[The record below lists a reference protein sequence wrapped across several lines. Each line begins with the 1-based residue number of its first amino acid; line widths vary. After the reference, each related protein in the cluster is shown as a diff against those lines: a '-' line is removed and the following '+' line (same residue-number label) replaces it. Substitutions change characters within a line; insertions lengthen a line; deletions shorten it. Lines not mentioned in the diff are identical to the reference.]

1 MWWSVKPPATTSHWP
16 LLAVAGLVTAGL
28 VGPVVQPYAR
38 VALLVVLGLLV
49 LGVLVARPSR
59 FVGGLVAFLF
69 LTDTRVDWRTL
80 RRTLLV
86 VAGLGVVAF
95 LPHRWWVLTTA
106 AGVGMLGGAAVR
118 RFGRVPA
125 GMRRL
130 PTLPAAPSLEWWGA
144 ARFRLRYR
152 MVAAELGWD
161 RDRKGSS
168 RDRRQVPGLAEAR
181 LRDGVWTVVLVSRG
195 DWGPD
200 RWEREAWALARILGG
215 RSVRWRMDGL
225 RVVIQVHTRDLP
237 APGEI
242 TVTEPP
248 RCTGA
253 GLLVGH
259 DAARRPVHWAADDT
273 SPHLLG
279 VGSTGGGKS
288 TLAALLLVQAA
299 CSEGWEAVML
309 DCKETRSWEW
319 LRAWGVVV
327 IRRRP
332 EIHGY
337 LRGLEAE
344 RRRIEDAGGDSVRRL
359 VVVDEARL
367 VLGTHAGQD
376 RDQRRETIGVVGD
389 LTSLGRSAGYRIVP
403 LIQRPDVEH
412 VGGGFLRDN
421 LPARVALGR
430 LEPDGAAMV
439 FAGRTTSPEEL
450 ALLDGTPGRA
460 LVSGLRG
467 GDSDV
472 NPLQVP
478 RLTLPH
484 REAPAAPV
492 PVQLTLDDRVAAA
505 VPEAGAPRADVA
517 RQVGVDPKGGDLR
530 RAVARLVRA
539 GVLVEGRDARGR
551 VVLSRGAGVGAGGV
565 PPATQGASTSPA
577 TPPGEQQSLPGV
589 PAAA

>member
-1 MWWSVKPPATTSHWP
+1 MA
-16 LLAVAGLVTAGL
+16 AAGL
-28 VGPVVQPYAR
+28 VGPHAQPYAR
-38 VALLVVLGLLV
+38 IALLVLAGLLFAA
-49 LGVLVARPSR
+49 VAVTRPAR
-59 FVGGLVAFLF
+59 FIGGIGTWLF
-69 LTDTRVDWRTL
+69 LTDARADWRTI
-80 RRTLLV
+80 RRTAGCVLALAV
-86 VAGLGVVAF
+86 VALSPPVVWRSLVAAGAGVAVGVV
-95 LPHRWWVLTTA
+95 
-106 AGVGMLGGAAVR
+106 VR
-118 RFGRVPA
+118 RVVAVPA
-125 GMRRL
+125 AAARRL
-130 PTLPAAPSLEWWGA
+130 PGLPAAPSLDWVSVL
-144 ARFRLRYR
+144 RFRLRYR
-152 MVAAELGWD
+152 QVAAELGWD
-161 RDRKGSS
+161 RDRKGAT
-168 RDRRQVPGLAEAR
+168 RDRRQIPGLAEAR

-200 RWEREAWALARILGG
+200 RWEKEAWALARILGG

-225 RVVIQVHTRDLP
+225 RVVVQVHTRDLP

-242 TVTEPP
+242 QVTEPP
-248 RCTGA
+248 RCTDA

-299 CSEGWEAVML
+299 ASDGWEAVML
-309 DCKETRSWEW
+309 DCKETRAWEW

-337 LRGLEAE
+337 LRGLERE
-344 RRRIEDAGGDSVRRL
+344 RRRIEDAGGDDVRRL

-367 VLGTHAGQD
+367 VLGTHAGDD
-376 RDQRRETIGVVGD
+376 RDQRRRTIGVVGD

-430 LEPDGAAMV
+430 LEPDGAQMV
-439 FAGRTTSPEEL
+439 FAGRTTSPDEL

-472 NPLQVP
+472 SPVQVP
-478 RLTLPH
+478 RLVLPH
-484 REAPAAPV
+484 RDQPEA
-492 PVQLTLDDRVAAA
+492 PVQLTLDDRVTAA
-505 VPEAGAPRADVA
+505 VPEGEAVPRADVA
-517 RQVGVDPKGGDLR
+517 RTVGVDPKGGDLR
-530 RAVARLVRA
+530 RAVGRLVEA
-539 GVLVEGRDARGR
+539 GVLTEARDGRGR
-551 VVLSRGAGVGAGGV
+551 VVLARGAARGAGGV
-565 PPATQGASTSPA
+565 PSPTGTASPPAPHTDTG
-577 TPPGEQQSLPGV
+577 QQTIPGV